1 MTKTYFETIARIR
14 LAASDSFYTHRSSL
28 SLSVREN
35 EFRMGYIRQLLPRFR
50 LDIRPTWRTR
60 KEGSEYEGIDYRL
73 FPCCVNHMN
82 LSISSKFATYY
93 LTTMT

>member
-1 MTKTYFETIARIR
+1 MQILRR
-14 LAASDSFYTHRSSL
+14 LRDCDSPHRTVSIPILLRQASPFGK
-28 SLSVREN
+28 N
-35 EFRMGYIRQLLPRFR
+35 EFRMEYIRQLLPRFR